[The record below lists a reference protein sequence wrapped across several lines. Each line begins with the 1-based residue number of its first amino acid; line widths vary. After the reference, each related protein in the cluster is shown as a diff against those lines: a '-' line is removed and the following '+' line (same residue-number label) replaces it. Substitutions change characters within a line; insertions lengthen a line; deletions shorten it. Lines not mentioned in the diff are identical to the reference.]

1 MTLWQPSASI
11 DDLKHRAKIIQYIRQ
26 FFYQRDV
33 LEVETPLLASAGVT
47 DLYLDNMTSQFI
59 GPEHASGK
67 TCYLQT
73 SPEYAMKR
81 LLAAGSS
88 CIFQICKAFRNDE
101 LGRYHNPEFTMLE
114 WYRINYDHH
123 DLMQE
128 LNTLLQGVLNSEA
141 ADKYTYQD
149 IFIKL
154 LKIDPLSSNTNEL
167 SLFLKDNNYS
177 DIARQLD
184 SYDDL
189 LQFIFSQFIEP
200 KIGQDR
206 PCFIYDFPANQASLA
221 KINTDDPRTAA
232 RFEAYYKG
240 IELANGFYELS
251 DASEQV
257 KRFEKDNQLRQVQG
271 LASKPID
278 DKLIAALEHGFPN
291 CAGVAV
297 GIDRLIMLALNKYH
311 ISEVLSFDMKRS

>member
-11 DDLKHRAKIIQYIRQ
+11 DDLKHRSKIIQYLRQ
-26 FFYQRDV
+26 FFYQRGV
-33 LEVETPLLASAGVT
+33 LEIETPLLASTGVT

-67 TCYLQT
+67 ICYLQT

-114 WYRINYDHH
+114 WYRVGYNHH

-128 LNTLLQGVLNSEA
+128 LNTLLQGVLSCET
-141 ADKYTYQD
+141 ADKYTYQN

-154 LKIDPLSSNTNEL
+154 LNIDPLCSNKNEL
-167 SLFLKDNNYS
+167 SLFLDAHNYG
-177 DIARQLD
+177 DIASQLD

-200 KIGQDR
+200 QIGLER
-206 PCFIYDFPANQASLA
+206 PCFVYNFPANQASLA
-221 KINTDDPRTAA
+221 KINTEDPRTAA

-251 DASEQV
+251 DANEQE
-257 KRFEKDNQLRQVQG
+257 KRFKKDNQLRQAQG

-278 DKLIAALEHGFPN
+278 NKLIAALEHGLPD

-297 GIDRLIMLALNKYH
+297 GIDRLIMLALNKTH
-311 ISEVLSFDMKRS
+311 ISEVLSFDIKRS